1 LIALNF
7 SAALCDLV
15 IFVCQDSLLS

>member
-7 SAALCDLV
+7 SATLCDLV